1 MIKYS
6 PVIYLIAN
14 DISKLRTKL
23 SEKVYNEKTEK
34 YRGNQE
40 RRISF
45 YGILGELIMWEY
57 LSNNQ
62 NKFKS
67 APLIDLKPVV
77 GADIFLDEM
86 KIDVKT
92 IPPEKNYFYV
102 NKSAHDNQLKDITHY
117 TFVHI
122 ISRESAEINTIPKS
136 DVDRWEVKKLKYTEV
151 YFKKK
156 KKGE

>member
-1 MIKYS
+1 MKKQKNIEAIRK
-6 PVIYLIAN
+6 
-14 DISKLRTKL
+14 
-23 SEKVYNEKTEK
+23 
-34 YRGNQE
+34 
-40 RRISF
+40 
-45 YGILGELIMWEY
+45 GILGELIMWEH

-136 DVDRWEVKKLKYTEV
+136 DVDRWEVKKSKYTEV
-151 YFKKK
+151 YYKKI
-156 KKGE
+156 

>member
-1 MIKYS
+1 MIRYS

-14 DISKLRTKL
+14 DLSKLRTKL

-67 APLIDLKPVV
+67 AQLIDLKPVV

-151 YFKKK
+151 YCKKK